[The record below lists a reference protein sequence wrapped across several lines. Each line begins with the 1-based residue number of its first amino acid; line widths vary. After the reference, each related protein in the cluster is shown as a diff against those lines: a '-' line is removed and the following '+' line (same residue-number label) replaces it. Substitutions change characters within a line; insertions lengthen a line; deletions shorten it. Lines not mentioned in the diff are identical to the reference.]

1 MQEYI
6 KKLRYPL
13 LILSGV
19 LTAIGV
25 VYPGAFGLLAW
36 ISMIPAALVLL
47 SLGGKA
53 KGGSMYLYGFV
64 FYYAYYVVSYH
75 WFISMY
81 PMDFT
86 GMTPEAAIGVIALA
100 VLGISALQAALSALI
115 IMVFGWFCRTALLQR
130 FPLLKPLLMAC
141 LWVVNEWS
149 QTIGWT
155 GVPWARLYLTQGEI
169 LPMIQSASLLGS
181 IFVSFLIVAVNF
193 AFAGA
198 ILEKKQ
204 RLSHVLLGGSM
215 LCGNLLFGFAAMD
228 AVKGNA
234 LPWQI
239 GFFAAALVSVI
250 FAAVYG
256 LWRKLR
262 TDARLLKSLLG
273 IALMLCVLSS
283 AASVLGGYADTGA
296 PIRVAALQGNLS
308 SKDKWAEDSGLRSF
322 HAYADL
328 TKQAAADGA
337 TLIVW
342 PETALNYHLFD
353 VSPNSTKKAPLDA
366 VHDLVQQTN
375 ATVLVCTF
383 VQSQYFDPNAEPISM
398 NTVIAFYPD
407 RTYDENIYCKRMLV
421 PFGEYVPWR
430 EFLTKAI
437 PVLGEIN
444 VLDSDVGRGEKDVSI
459 QTKTLNVG
467 LGPIVCY
474 DSIYEEPVRQTVLAG
489 AQIITA
495 STNDS
500 WFSDSAAVYMHN
512 NHDRFRAVE
521 NGRYLVRSANTGV
534 SSIFTPTGEVLDEL
548 GALQTGLVI
557 SEVHARDVQTLYT
570 QVGYLIVWIS
580 IGAQIVLIIAQIA
593 HAIKNRKKSC
603 EKERNL
609 NNS

>member
-1 MQEYI
+1 
-6 KKLRYPL
+6 
-13 LILSGV
+13 
-19 LTAIGV
+19 
-25 VYPGAFGLLAW
+25 
-36 ISMIPAALVLL
+36 
-47 SLGGKA
+47 
-53 KGGSMYLYGFV
+53 
-64 FYYAYYVVSYH
+64 
-75 WFISMY
+75 
-81 PMDFT
+81 
-86 GMTPEAAIGVIALA
+86 
-100 VLGISALQAALSALI
+100 
-115 IMVFGWFCRTALLQR
+115 
-130 FPLLKPLLMAC
+130 
-141 LWVVNEWS
+141 
-149 QTIGWT
+149 
-155 GVPWARLYLTQGEI
+155 
-169 LPMIQSASLLGS
+169 
-181 IFVSFLIVAVNF
+181 
-193 AFAGA
+193 
-198 ILEKKQ
+198 
-204 RLSHVLLGGSM
+204 
-215 LCGNLLFGFAAMD
+215 
-228 AVKGNA
+228 
-234 LPWQI
+234 
-239 GFFAAALVSVI
+239 
-250 FAAVYG
+250 
-256 LWRKLR
+256 
-262 TDARLLKSLLG
+262 
-273 IALMLCVLSS
+273 
-283 AASVLGGYADTGA
+283 
-296 PIRVAALQGNLS
+296 
-308 SKDKWAEDSGLRSF
+308 
-322 HAYADL
+322 
-328 TKQAAADGA
+328 
-337 TLIVW
+337 
-342 PETALNYHLFD
+342 
-353 VSPNSTKKAPLDA
+353 
-366 VHDLVQQTN
+366 VQQTN

-548 GALQTGLVI
+548 DALQTGLVI

-570 QVGYLIVWIS
+570 QVGYLLVWIS

-593 HAIKNRKKSC
+593 HAIKNRKKTC